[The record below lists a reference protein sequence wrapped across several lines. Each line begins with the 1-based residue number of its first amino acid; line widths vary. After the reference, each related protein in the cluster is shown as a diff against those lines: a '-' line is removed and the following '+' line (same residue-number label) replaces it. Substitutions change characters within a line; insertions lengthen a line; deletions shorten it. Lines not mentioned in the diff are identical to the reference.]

1 MKKRIT
7 DDTANIVGFS
17 SWLKSEYPKLYNEL
31 ILVLK
36 KHNIRYRQIPY
47 TKDIWCRDYMPI
59 QISEDCFV
67 CYRYQPDYL
76 LKNES
81 CKRYITDS
89 HNLCTRLKLN
99 VRNTDI
105 IIDGGNVVKIGNKI
119 IMTDKVFKE
128 NSTFDSSVLQK
139 ELERLFECEIVFLP
153 WDCLEE
159 YGHADGIVKPISED
173 TVLITNYDDFD
184 IAYYK
189 KFKKI
194 LSRFFKVESLHY
206 DVKKRDARNWVYIN
220 FLTIGK
226 LIILPKLNIEEDQQA
241 LSQMRCFYPDY
252 DIEQLDIEEL
262 VAAGGGLNCISWCY
276 YQ

>member
-1 MKKRIT
+1 MM
-7 DDTANIVGFS
+7 
-17 SWLKSEYPKLYNEL
+17 L
-31 ILVLK
+31 
-36 KHNIRYRQIPY
+36 
-47 TKDIWCRDYMPI
+47 
-59 QISEDCFV
+59 
-67 CYRYQPDYL
+67 
-76 LKNES
+76 
-81 CKRYITDS
+81 
-89 HNLCTRLKLN
+89 
-99 VRNTDI
+99 
-105 IIDGGNVVKIGNKI
+105 
-119 IMTDKVFKE
+119 
-128 NSTFDSSVLQK
+128 
-139 ELERLFECEIVFLP
+139 
-153 WDCLEE
+153 
-159 YGHADGIVKPISED
+159 
-173 TVLITNYDDFD
+173 
-184 IAYYK
+184 K